1 MKKRL
6 GEYLH
11 VLAIIFPL
19 TLLIPRWMA
28 PLLAR
33 WQLDPAAPVAVL
45 LMLLIDSVIVAC
57 AVFVLLPA
65 LHKLTGR
72 LSG

>member
-1 MKKRL
+1 MKKQL

-28 PLLAR
+28 PLLVR
-33 WQLDPAAPVAVL
+33 WQLDPAAPVGG
-45 LMLLIDSVIVAC
+45 LLIDSVIVAC
-57 AVFVLLPA
+57 AVFVLLPV
-65 LHKLTGR
+65 LHKLTDR

>member
-1 MKKRL
+1 MKKMCI
-6 GEYLH
+6 EYLH

-33 WQLDPAAPVAVL
+33 WQLDLAAPSTV
-45 LMLLIDSVIVAC
+45 LLIDSVIVAC
-57 AVFVLLPA
+57 AIFVLLPA

-72 LSG
+72 LFG

>member
-1 MKKRL
+1 MKKQF

-45 LMLLIDSVIVAC
+45 LIDSVIVAC

-65 LHKLTGR
+65 LRTLTGR

>member
-1 MKKRL
+1 MKKMFI
-6 GEYLH
+6 EYLH

-19 TLLIPRWMA
+19 TLLIPRSMA

-33 WQLDPAAPVAVL
+33 WQLDPAAPLAV
-45 LMLLIDSVIVAC
+45 LLIDSVIVAC
-57 AVFVLLPA
+57 AIFVLLPA

-72 LSG
+72 LCG

>member
-1 MKKRL
+1 MKKPL

-19 TLLIPRWMA
+19 TRLLPRWMA

-45 LMLLIDSVIVAC
+45 LIDSVIVAC
-57 AVFVLLPA
+57 AAFVLLPA
-65 LHKLTGR
+65 LHKRTGR
-72 LSG
+72 LFG

>member
-1 MKKRL
+1 MKKPL

-11 VLAIIFPL
+11 VLTIIFPL
-19 TLLIPRWMA
+19 ALLLPRWMA

-45 LMLLIDSVIVAC
+45 LIDSVIVAC

-65 LHKLTGR
+65 LHKRTGR
-72 LSG
+72 LFG

>member
-1 MKKRL
+1 MKKPL

-19 TLLIPRWMA
+19 TLLLPRWMA

-45 LMLLIDSVIVAC
+45 LIDA
-57 AVFVLLPA
+57 
-65 LHKLTGR
+65 
-72 LSG
+72 

>member
-1 MKKRL
+1 MKKQL

-33 WQLDPAAPVAVL
+33 WQLAPPHHSQCCSSTV
-45 LMLLIDSVIVAC
+45 
-57 AVFVLLPA
+57 
-65 LHKLTGR
+65 
-72 LSG
+72 

>member
-1 MKKRL
+1 MKKPL

-19 TLLIPRWMA
+19 TLLLPRWIA

-45 LMLLIDSVIVAC
+45 LIDSVIVAC
-57 AVFVLLPA
+57 AAFVLLPA
-65 LHKLTGR
+65 LHKRTGR
-72 LSG
+72 LFG

>member
-1 MKKRL
+1 MKKSL
-6 GEYLH
+6 VEYLH

-33 WQLDPAAPVAVL
+33 WQRDPAAPVAIL
-45 LMLLIDSVIVAC
+45 PIDGVIVAC
-57 AVFVLLPA
+57 AVVVLLPA

-72 LSG
+72 LFG

>member
-1 MKKRL
+1 MKKPL

-19 TLLIPRWMA
+19 TLLLPRWMT

-45 LMLLIDSVIVAC
+45 LIDSVIVAC
-57 AVFVLLPA
+57 AAFVLLPA
-65 LHKLTGR
+65 LHKRTGR
-72 LSG
+72 LFG

>member
-28 PLLAR
+28 PLLVR
-33 WQLDPAAPVAVL
+33 WQLDPAAPVGV
-45 LMLLIDSVIVAC
+45 LLIDSVIVAC

-65 LHKLTGR
+65 LHKLTDR

>member
-1 MKKRL
+1 MKKPL

-19 TLLIPRWMA
+19 TLLLPRWMT

-45 LMLLIDSVIVAC
+45 LIDSVIVAC

-65 LHKLTGR
+65 RHKRTGW
-72 LSG
+72 LFG

>member
-1 MKKRL
+1 MKKQL

-19 TLLIPRWMA
+19 AL
-28 PLLAR
+28 
-33 WQLDPAAPVAVL
+33 
-45 LMLLIDSVIVAC
+45 LLIDSVIVAC